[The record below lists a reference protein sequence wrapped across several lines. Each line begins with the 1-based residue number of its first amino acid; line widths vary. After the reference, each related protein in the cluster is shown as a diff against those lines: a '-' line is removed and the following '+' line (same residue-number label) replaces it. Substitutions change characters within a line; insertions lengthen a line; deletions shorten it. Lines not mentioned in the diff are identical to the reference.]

1 MKDYKTILYKA
12 DIYPIFPT
20 ALYKN
25 TLERP
30 FSKSEI
36 KFCLGQEKNKN
47 KNNNYSKNI
56 FVLDHVKL
64 KQLKKDLEAHIEN
77 YFNIVIQTR
86 NKVKPYIT
94 QSWLNYTAVGESH
107 HGHFHPNSL
116 VSGVLYIQTSAEDAI
131 NFSKDLEPI
140 SLEPGTNNMFN
151 SESYKLMVKEHN
163 LVLFPSRL
171 RHFVEIK
178 KEKNLRVS
186 LSFNVFIKGEIG
198 VGHNLTQLTL

>member
-1 MKDYKTILYKA
+1 MKDYKTVLHKA

-20 ALYKN
+20 GVYKN
-25 TLERP
+25 VLARP

-36 KFCLGQEKNKN
+36 KFCLEQEKNKN

-56 FVLDHVKL
+56 FVLNHVKL
-64 KQLKKDLEAHIEN
+64 KQLKKDLEAHVEN
-77 YFNIVIQTR
+77 YFNIVVQTK
-86 NKVKPYIT
+86 NKIKPFIT
-94 QSWLNYTAVGESH
+94 QSWLNYTTIDESH

-116 VSGVLYIQTSAEDAI
+116 VSGVLYIQTAAEDAI
-131 NFSKDLEPI
+131 NFNKEFETI
-140 SLEPGTNNMFN
+140 SLDPGTNNMFN
-151 SESYKLMVKEHN
+151 SESYKLMVKERE

-171 RHFVEIK
+171 RHSVEVK

-198 VGHNLTQLTL
+198 VGHNLTQLTI